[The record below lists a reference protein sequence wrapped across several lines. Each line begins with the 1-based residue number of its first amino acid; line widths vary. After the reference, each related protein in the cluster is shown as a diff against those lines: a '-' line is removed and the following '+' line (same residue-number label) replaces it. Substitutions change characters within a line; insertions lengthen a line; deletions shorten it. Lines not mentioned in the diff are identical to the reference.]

1 MKRIIFAGLVV
12 VMILGLGMQ
21 DPGAADKKAVK
32 RAVLDYVEGVYEVK
46 PELIEKSVHENL
58 AKVGFAR
65 RSAADA
71 YRTIPMTYKQLVN
84 LAAEYNLSGDI
95 GDDAPKKVEI
105 LDLLNQTASIKL
117 TASWGIDYMHLA
129 KYDGKWK
136 IIHVLWQTH
145 PETAD

>member
-12 VMILGLGMQ
+12 VLLLGLGMQ

-32 RAVLDYVEGVYEVK
+32 RAVLDYVEGVYEVN
-46 PELIEKSVHENL
+46 PELIKKSVHENL

-65 RSAADA
+65 RRAADA
-71 YRTIPMTYKQLVN
+71 YRTIPMTYEQLVN
-84 LAAEYNLSGDI
+84 LAAEYNANGRI
-95 GDDAPKKVEI
+95 GDDAPKEVEV
-105 LDLLNQTASIKL
+105 LDLLNQTASVNL

-136 IIHVLWQTH
+136 IIQVLWQTH

>member
-1 MKRIIFAGLVV
+1 MKRIIYAGLVV

-46 PELIEKSVHENL
+46 PDLIEKSVHENL

-71 YRTIPMTYKQLVN
+71 YMTIPMTYEQLVK
-84 LAAEYNLSGDI
+84 LAVEYNASGKI
-95 GDDAPKKVEI
+95 GDDAPKEVEV
-105 LDLLNQTASIKL
+105 LDLLNQTASVKL

-136 IIHVLWQTH
+136 IIQVLWQTH
-145 PETAD
+145 PETAE

>member
-1 MKRIIFAGLVV
+1 MNRITYAGLTV
-12 VMILGLGMQ
+12 VMMLGLGMQ
-21 DPGAADKKAVK
+21 DPGVDDKKAVK

-65 RSAADA
+65 RHADDA
-71 YRTIPMTYKQLVN
+71 YMTIPMTYEQLVR
-84 LAAEYNLSGDI
+84 LVGEYNVNGNI
-95 GDDAPKKVEI
+95 GDDAPKEI
-105 LDLLNQTASIKL
+105 EVLDLLNQTASVKL

-136 IIHVLWQTH
+136 IIQVLWQTH
-145 PETAD
+145 PEAAE